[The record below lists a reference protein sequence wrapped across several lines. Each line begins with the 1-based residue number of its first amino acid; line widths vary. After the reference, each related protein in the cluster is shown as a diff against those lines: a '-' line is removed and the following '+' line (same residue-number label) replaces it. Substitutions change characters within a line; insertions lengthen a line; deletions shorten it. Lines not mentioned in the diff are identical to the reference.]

1 MTMWMKVD
9 KPRAG
14 SFSFARRRHLFAVER
29 RPLNSLWH
37 VWWILWLRGSELRVK
52 QRGQTDFSQLY
63 CPEPNLGG
71 YLRYFG
77 CFLKV
82 CPRAWWL
89 FKIGGALLAWHIKV
103 YQSSGVE
110 GLLPLSQA
118 RVHKSN
124 PHRVGRRWKL
134 WEICFTSS
142 RNSFVFHPQIKT
154 ALTKFRK
161 GLKTI
166 AIHLFS

>member
-1 MTMWMKVD
+1 MTWSMWMKVD

-110 GLLPLSQA
+110 GLLPLRQA
-118 RVHKSN
+118 RVHKSTFQPSPSRQEVKTLGN
-124 PHRVGRRWKL
+124 MFHKQSEELRL
-134 WEICFTSS
+134 SS
-142 RNSFVFHPQIKT
+142 
-154 ALTKFRK
+154 AD
-161 GLKTI
+161 
-166 AIHLFS
+166 